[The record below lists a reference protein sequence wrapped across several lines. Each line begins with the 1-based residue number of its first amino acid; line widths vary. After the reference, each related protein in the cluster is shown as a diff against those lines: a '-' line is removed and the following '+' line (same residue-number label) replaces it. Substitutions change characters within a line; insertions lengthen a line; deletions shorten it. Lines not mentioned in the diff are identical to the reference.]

1 MYFVFNTNE
10 ATGYLFK
17 SRFRWL
23 AKVIAHIVGA
33 PYDYSTRPMSVEEFN
48 RLTLDANGLA

>member
-1 MYFVFNTNE
+1 MYFVFDARE

-17 SRFRWL
+17 TRFRWL

-33 PYDYSTRPMSVEEFN
+33 PYDYSSHPMTVEEFD
-48 RLTLDANGLA
+48 RLTWDANGPA

>member
-33 PYDYSTRPMSVEEFN
+33 PYDYSTRPMTVEEFN
-48 RLTLDANGLA
+48 RLTWDANGLA

>member
-23 AKVIAHIVGA
+23 ARVVCHIAGA
-33 PYDYSTRPMSVEEFN
+33 PFDYSTRPMSVEEFN
-48 RLTLDANGLA
+48 RLTWDANGLA

>member
-23 AKVIAHIVGA
+23 ARVVCHVAGA
-33 PYDYSTRPMSVEEFN
+33 PYDYSSRPMSVEEFD

>member
-17 SRFRWL
+17 SRFRWPT
-23 AKVIAHIVGA
+23 KVIAHIVEA
-33 PYDYSTRPMSVEEFN
+33 PYDYSSRPMSVEEFN